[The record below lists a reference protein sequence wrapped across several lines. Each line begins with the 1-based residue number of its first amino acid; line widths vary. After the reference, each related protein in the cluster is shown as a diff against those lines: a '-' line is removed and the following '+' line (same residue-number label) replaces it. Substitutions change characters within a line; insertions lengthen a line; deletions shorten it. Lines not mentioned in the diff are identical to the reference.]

1 MKKRIACIAAA
12 AISATALFSGCFVTQ
27 GADGRDGKDGQNA
40 SVYDYYEMA
49 KSVHGEDYSIEEFLH
64 DYLNYTSEEVENAI
78 NYQASINRSLMSA
91 VSIAASFN
99 IRGSYGQAGTTTA
112 LGSGV
117 IVDLDKEAGDAYI
130 LTNAHVV
137 YNDSSSEL
145 YSQNVYC
152 YLYGQDGDFYD
163 EDSRFSASVIGASIT
178 YDVALLKVTGSDLIK
193 NSSAIAAQ
201 FSADDDIYLG
211 EKVYTVGNAEGCGLS
226 ATSGIITKDR
236 EVIALNLSD
245 RYANS
250 ESYYRCYTVL
260 RTDAAVN
267 EGNSGGALF
276 NGRGEIVALINSK
289 SGDEEDEYGFIID
302 DIDAMNNAIPV
313 SIVRRLYLLMRDGY
327 EKNGFDSHNAKLDRA
342 HFVVME
348 DFTYLEQTSPATSA
362 KIEVKAVSCAT
373 SWDNENLRAVINEKV
388 VMQQDAN
395 GLKQGDVI
403 KHVKITDNGGNVIEN
418 RPVSRLYHLQDALL
432 SAREGYGIVITVFRG
447 GNSTDVDVT
456 SQMNFYEFD

>member
-27 GADGRDGKDGQNA
+27 SADGRDGKDGQNA

-152 YLYGQDGDFYD
+152 YLYGQDGDFY
-163 EDSRFSASVIGASIT
+163 T
-178 YDVALLKVTGSDLIK
+178 
-193 NSSAIAAQ
+193 
-201 FSADDDIYLG
+201 
-211 EKVYTVGNAEGCGLS
+211 
-226 ATSGIITKDR
+226 
-236 EVIALNLSD
+236 
-245 RYANS
+245 
-250 ESYYRCYTVL
+250 
-260 RTDAAVN
+260 RTA
-267 EGNSGGALF
+267 
-276 NGRGEIVALINSK
+276 
-289 SGDEEDEYGFIID
+289 GF
-302 DIDAMNNAIPV
+302 P
-313 SIVRRLYLLMRDGY
+313 RRL
-327 EKNGFDSHNAKLDRA
+327 
-342 HFVVME
+342 
-348 DFTYLEQTSPATSA
+348 
-362 KIEVKAVSCAT
+362 
-373 SWDNENLRAVINEKV
+373 
-388 VMQQDAN
+388 
-395 GLKQGDVI
+395 
-403 KHVKITDNGGNVIEN
+403 
-418 RPVSRLYHLQDALL
+418 
-432 SAREGYGIVITVFRG
+432 
-447 GNSTDVDVT
+447 
-456 SQMNFYEFD
+456 